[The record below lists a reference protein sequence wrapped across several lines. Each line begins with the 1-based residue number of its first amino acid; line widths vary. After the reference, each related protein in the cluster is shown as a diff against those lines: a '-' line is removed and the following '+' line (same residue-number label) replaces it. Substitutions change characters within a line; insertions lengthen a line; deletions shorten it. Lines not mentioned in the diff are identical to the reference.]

1 MARIGTVIF
10 ISIVPAR
17 SAYGPANLDTAIRAT
32 KNALN
37 PPITIRP
44 FLISSSDNRPISF
57 MDIAKIAIAPDIF
70 KSILPA
76 LSACFPAKSDT
87 ATRLANNISQATIT
101 ARPFKTSPGDKLAIN
116 FIVMANIATAAEN
129 FKNIFPALSAL
140 SPTKSDTPTRAPN
153 SISQATMTAKP
164 CPTSTIDKPDNDFI
178 ANANS
183 PTATANFKN
192 IVPALEAFSPAKNE
206 AAINALNNISQ
217 AVITAKPLIKSPV
230 DILANNFISN
240 AKIPMAIAKLA
251 NILPA
256 PAAFPC
262 EIRDNTVS
270 TAKIALILVITPIA
284 LSISPSDSIDNSFI
298 AAAII
303 SKLVAILRNI
313 LPTLFAF
320 LAASAFFTYFP
331 NATIIRPIALIMP
344 ITAHKACVLRS
355 GSIVDII
362 FIAADNISKDTPN
375 EAAIK
380 PILTIPLVLSI
391 FDATLD
397 NTPKA
402 TTSAISDPTAP
413 NNLPW
418 STYVNKANDA
428 ARIPIAFA
436 MFKIPTVYMLNFL
449 ALASPLRLSDM
460 VLNTPLMLSPIFPKP
475 SKAFPNLSNIF
486 KNLLTKNP
494 APTTIPTNA
503 ASPQSIF

>member
-1 MARIGTVIF
+1 MPFF
-10 ISIVPAR
+10 ISSI
-17 SAYGPANLDTAIRAT
+17 D
-32 KNALN
+32 KN
-37 PPITIRP
+37 
-44 FLISSSDNRPISF
+44 PISLIA
-57 MDIAKIAIAPDIF
+57 IAKTAIAPDIF
-70 KSILPA
+70 SNIVPA
-76 LSACFPAKSDT
+76 LSACLPAKSDI
-87 ATRLANNISQATIT
+87 ATRLANSISQAAMT
-101 ARPFKTSPGDKLAIN
+101 ARPLRTSLGDKLAIN

-183 PTATANFKN
+183 PTAAANFKN
-192 IVPALEAFSPAKNE
+192 IVPALEAFSPATNE
-206 AAINALNNISQ
+206 TAINKLNNTVH
-217 AVITAKPLIKSPV
+217 AVITPNPIAMSV
-230 DILANNFISN
+230 GDILANSFISN
-240 AKIPMAIAKLA
+240 ANIPIAIAKLE

-256 PAAFPC
+256 PAAFPF

-270 TAKIALILVITPIA
+270 IAKIALILVITPIA
-284 LSISPSDSIDNSFI
+284 LSISPSDNIDNNFI

-320 LAASAFFTYFP
+320 LAASAFCTYFP
-331 NATIIRPIALIMP
+331 NAIIIRPIALIMP
-344 ITAHKACVLRS
+344 ITAHKACSLRS

-362 FIAADNISKDTPN
+362 FIAADNIIKDTPN

-413 NNLPW
+413 NNFPW
-418 STYVNKANDA
+418 SMYVSNANDA

-436 MFKIPTVYMLNFL
+436 IFKMPSVYMLNFL
-449 ALASPLRLSDM
+449 ALANPLILSDI

-475 SKAFPNLSNIF
+475 SKALPNLSIIF

-494 APTTIPTNA
+494 APTRMPTNA